1 MAIVYL
7 NVSFIGAGA
16 GTTSTARPPRVE
28 VTRGSAQAG
37 AVTLAI
43 DTTKVTNAGWVRAA
57 VQQILLNLASDG
69 TVK

>member
-7 NVSFIGAGA
+7 NATFIGAGSA
-16 GTTSTARPPRVE
+16 SLTSSKSPKVE
-28 VTRGSAQAG
+28 VTRGSAQSG

-43 DTTKVTNAGWVRAA
+43 DTTKVSNAGWVRRA
-57 VQQILLNLASDG
+57 VQSFLENLASDG